1 VDAVNA
7 TASTHGTVS
16 LTAGNVTYTPDANYN
31 GPASFTYHVCDNGT
45 TNGSPDPKCDTG
57 TVNVDVTAVND
68 APTAATDSKSTAED
82 TALTFPASDL
92 TTNDSKG
99 PANESG
105 QTLTVDAVNATAS
118 THGTVSLTAG
128 NVTHTPDANYTGPAS
143 FTYHV
148 CDNGTTNGSP
158 DPKCDT
164 GTVNVDVTPVNDAPA
179 PVPAATATAGHTA
192 LTCPPP
198 TVSTNDTTA
207 PTNENSPTTT
217 VT

>member
-1 VDAVNA
+1 DAVNA

-57 TVNVDVTAVND
+57 TVNVDVTPVND
-68 APTAATDSKSTAED
+68 APTAVADAKSTAED
-82 TALTFPASDL
+82 TALTFPSSDL

-128 NVTHTPDANYTGPAS
+128 NVTYTLGAAHDCTAGTS
-143 FTYHV
+143 CHR
-148 CDNGTTNGSP
+148 CENGTTNTTP
-158 DPKCDT
+158 DPTCDT
-164 GTVNVDVTPVNDAPA
+164 GTVNVDVPAVN
-179 PVPAATATAGHTA
+179 
-192 LTCPPP
+192 
-198 TVSTNDTTA
+198 
-207 PTNENSPTTT
+207 
-217 VT
+217 

>member
-31 GPASFTYHVCDNGT
+31 GPASFTYYGCDNGT

-92 TTNDSKG
+92 TANDSKG
-99 PANESG
+99 PTN
-105 QTLTVDAVNATAS
+105 QRPPTPTLFPYTTLFRS
-118 THGTVSLTAG
+118 HGTVSLTAG
-128 NVTHTPDANYTGPAS
+128 NVTYTPDA
-143 FTYHV
+143 
-148 CDNGTTNGSP
+148 
-158 DPKCDT
+158 
-164 GTVNVDVTPVNDAPA
+164 
-179 PVPAATATAGHTA
+179 
-192 LTCPPP
+192 
-198 TVSTNDTTA
+198 
-207 PTNENSPTTT
+207 
-217 VT
+217 

>member
-1 VDAVNA
+1 DSVGSAA
-7 TASTHGTVS
+7 HGTVVNN
-16 LTAGNVTYTPDANYN
+16 TDGTVTYTPDANYN
-31 GPASFTYHVCDNGT
+31 GPDSFIYTISDGQGGGT
-45 TNGSPDPKCDTG
+45 SA

-128 NVTHTPDANYTGPAS
+128 NVTYTLGAAHDCTAGTS
-143 FTYHV
+143 CHR
-148 CDNGTTNGSP
+148 CENGTTNTTP
-158 DPKCDT
+158 DPTCDT
-164 GTVNVDVTPVNDAPA
+164 GTVNVDVPAVN
-179 PVPAATATAGHTA
+179 
-192 LTCPPP
+192 
-198 TVSTNDTTA
+198 
-207 PTNENSPTTT
+207 
-217 VT
+217 